1 MVLVVNGDK
10 GRLNFFE
17 CHREGMG
24 RISER
29 HKGRKNVAKPIATKG
44 MNLS

>member
-1 MVLVVNGDK
+1 
-10 GRLNFFE
+10 
-17 CHREGMG
+17 MG